1 MTYALVTK
9 SIVMDKA
16 IITSVLPLLFIA
28 GCVSTSERQIDKG
41 ISRGRS
47 TQYIRFED
55 VQARPDLLDEFFSL
69 HASEILTVDNVDVC
83 IELYEKKGPA
93 RESGLIYRGEAPGIV
108 MVSGRGKR
116 VIPKMDAFVSLTET
130 IRQQIPR
137 ISPPILCI
145 CNPNGGNCWNCSPW
159 YVLSLEKRSFLE
171 NLGEVSAIWKYKTGD
186 VKLIK
191 YEDIWE
197 GGLGWFSHV
206 SAPGAITYYHVEGGK
221 LVPDSASNTQHW
233 MNEIEQFN
241 IQIEALSKEI
251 PKDTEIKILEPTESP
266 LLGLILRKFLRYM
279 LLGEPEKGWKEL
291 RKDLRHCD
299 DQYFYCNLL
308 PPKGTTTVITG
319 RWPIES
325 IEKILEESLENTQWL
340 KRPL

>member
-1 MTYALVTK
+1 MIYALVIK

-16 IITSVLPLLFIA
+16 IITSALPLLFIA
-28 GCVSTSERQIDKG
+28 GCVSTPERSINKG

-55 VQARPDLLDEFFSL
+55 VQARGDLLDELFSL
-69 HASEILTVDNVDVC
+69 HASEILTVDSVDVR

-93 RESGLIYRGEAPGIV
+93 RESGLIYNEEAPGIV
-108 MVSGRGKR
+108 VVSGRGKQ
-116 VIPKMDAFVSLTET
+116 VILKMDAFSLTER
-130 IRQQIPR
+130 IRQQIPK

-159 YVLSLEKRSFLE
+159 YVLSLEEKYFLE

-206 SAPGAITYYHVEGGK
+206 SAPGAIIYYQVEHGK
-221 LVPDSASNTQHW
+221 LVPDFANNTQHW
-233 MNEIEQFN
+233 KNEIEQLN
-241 IQIEALSKEI
+241 TQIEAMSKEI
-251 PKDTEIKILEPTESP
+251 SKDNEIKILEPTESP
-266 LLGLILRKFLRYM
+266 LLGFILRKFLCYM
-279 LLGEPEKGWKEL
+279 LLGELEKGWKEL

-299 DQYFYCNLL
+299 DQYFYCNLI
-308 PPKGTTTVITG
+308 PPKGKTTVITG

-325 IEKILEESLENTQWL
+325 IEKTLEGSLENTQWL
-340 KRPL
+340 KRPR